1 MTKPTRPERKPYRPP
16 RLTKFGDLRQLTQG
30 DRKSKA
36 EPSGV
41 KTKLGGAG

>member
-1 MTKPTRPERKPYRPP
+1 MTKPSRPTRKPYRPP
-16 RLTKFGDLRQLTQG
+16 RLTKLGDLRRLTQG
-30 DRKSKA
+30 DRRNKT